1 MSRQNNSS
9 KEIVSNALGYI
20 NIMSSNMTAISEV
33 WYLVLVIPRYKR
45 QRQKDQ
51 KFKAILG

>member
-1 MSRQNNSS
+1 MSRQSNSS

-20 NIMSSNMTAISEV
+20 KIMSSNMTAISEV